1 MYANA
6 GTVESKDA
14 FTPAADKAES
24 ARKEGMSA
32 LLFIEMLFW
41 KNAHDS
47 GEVRDEYRWRVSTC
61 YCLMRSAWG
70 VLCACKS
77 GMHSAKTSST

>member
-1 MYANA
+1 M
-6 GTVESKDA
+6 ESKDA
-14 FTPAADKAES
+14 STPAADKAES

-47 GEVRDEYRWRVSTC
+47 GEVRDEYRWKVST
-61 YCLMRSAWG
+61 YYRLMRC
-70 VLCACKS
+70 VLCACES
-77 GMHSAKTSST
+77 CMHSASPSST